1 MSYLWAAILVLVN
14 AIWLAANLLGLPGNW
29 LMVLGTALLA
39 WFYWGS
45 AGPGGH
51 SMFSPALLAAVVAL
65 AFAGEVLEILA
76 GSFGARRTG
85 ATRRGA
91 RGALVG
97 GIVGGAAGVFLIPVP
112 LVGPLIGA
120 AAGAAAAALFL
131 ERTGGR
137 TWQASLTAGAGAGA
151 GRMLGTVLKLAV
163 GAVIWLAVA
172 IAAFWS

>member
-1 MSYLWAAILVLVN
+1 MCYLWATILVLVN

-39 WFYWGS
+39 WFYRGS

-51 SMFSPALLAAVVAL
+51 PMFSPALLVAVIVL
-65 AFAGEVLEILA
+65 AFTGEVLEFLA
-76 GSFGARRTG
+76 AAVGARRTG

-91 RGALVG
+91 GGALVG
-97 GIVGGAAGVFLIPVP
+97 GITGGIAGTFLIPVP
-112 LVGPLIGA
+112 LVGSLIGA
-120 AAGAAAAALFL
+120 AAGAAIAAVML

-137 TWQASLTAGAGAGA
+137 TWQASLSAGAGAGA
-151 GRMLGTVLKLAV
+151 GRVLGTVLKLAV

-172 IAAFWS
+172 IAAFWP